1 LVIGMTNRKDMIDEA
16 LLRPGRMEVQLEIS
30 LPDEFGRQQI
40 LKIHTARMREYNK
53 MSQDVD
59 LAELAKKTKNFSG
72 AEIEG
77 LVRAAQS
84 SAMNRLVKAGGKV
97 QVDQDAVDQLLV
109 NRDDFE
115 YALEN
120 DVKPAFGHS
129 EEELARLLSGGL
141 IIWSST
147 VTEILERGDLLIKET
162 SSPDTRGF
170 VRVLLAGP
178 RNSGK
183 TFLAAQIAKNSD
195 FPFIKVCSPDDMVGF
210 SETAKCMQLRKVFD
224 DAYRSPLSCI
234 IIDNIERLLDYSPI
248 GVRYSNLVL
257 QALLVLLGRRPP
269 PNRRLLVIATT
280 SNEHF
285 LRDVDLLSSFS
296 TVISVPKLTTADNIS
311 AVLEDTGA
319 FSDEEVKQIHQH
331 LSRSAVSFSIGIK
344 RLLELVDFAKQSE
357 GSYRVNLLLEA
368 LQGVSLGID

>member
-1 LVIGMTNRKDMIDEA
+1 
-16 LLRPGRMEVQLEIS
+16 
-30 LPDEFGRQQI
+30 
-40 LKIHTARMREYNK
+40 
-53 MSQDVD
+53 
-59 LAELAKKTKNFSG
+59 
-72 AEIEG
+72 
-77 LVRAAQS
+77 
-84 SAMNRLVKAGGKV
+84 V
-97 QVDQDAVDQLLV
+97 QVDQDAVDKLLV

-129 EEELARLLSGGL
+129 EEELSRLLSGGL
-141 IIWSST
+141 VCWSST
-147 VTEILERGDLLIKET
+147 VTEILEKGDLLVKEAA
-162 SSPDTRGF
+162 SPDTRGF

-248 GVRYSNLVL
+248 GIRYSNLVL

-269 PNRRLLVIATT
+269 TNRRLLVLATT

-296 TVISVPKLTTADNIS
+296 TVISVPKLTTADNIA

-319 FSDEEVKQIHQH
+319 FSDEEVRQIRNH
-331 LSRSAVSFSIGIK
+331 LDKSAISFAIGIK